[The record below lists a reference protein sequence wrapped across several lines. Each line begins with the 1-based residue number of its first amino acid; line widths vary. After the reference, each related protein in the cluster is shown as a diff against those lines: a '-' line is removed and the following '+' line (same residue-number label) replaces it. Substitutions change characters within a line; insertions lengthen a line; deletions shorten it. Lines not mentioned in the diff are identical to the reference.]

1 MNGVGLNRYFRLMK
15 EWTDQNPGKRVGVS
29 AQRKIME
36 TMTQNHGTTEIS
48 FGGFGGTE
56 PKESMSKYS
65 EKDKREER
73 KIQALEK
80 ICTVLV
86 VIAQELNRMNENHII
101 EMDDKR
107 LK

>member
-1 MNGVGLNRYFRLMK
+1 MTKQDK
-15 EWTDQNPGKRVGVS
+15 E
-29 AQRKIME
+29 
-36 TMTQNHGTTEIS
+36 TQ
-48 FGGFGGTE
+48 